1 MKSSGLDDRPGTRL
15 DLISCGRH
23 GSLRWNL
30 PFPPN
35 PAGNYA
41 DLERLVRTDGGHSGS
56 REQAAGFDPEPTF
69 MIDPASSQVDWAR
82 TFAPDFGTIRTKL

>member
-35 PAGNYA
+35 QQVTMLISNASF
-41 DLERLVRTDGGHSGS
+41 RTDGGHSGS

-69 MIDPASSQVDWAR
+69 MIDPSE
-82 TFAPDFGTIRTKL
+82 